1 MKERWKTIKYF
12 TGYEISNLGR
22 VKSIGRIIMRSDGTM
37 CPIKNRLLSLCY
49 HRTGY
54 LVVSLCKNG
63 ETKQKRVHRLVGEAF
78 IPNPKNK
85 LQINHKNGIKDD
97 NRIENLEWATRLENA
112 HHASVS
118 GFYNQNQGEDLYNSL
133 LTNKQVGVVRE
144 LLKQGQLFQREI
156 GEIFGVPRKV
166 ISRINTGEHYKNI

>member
-1 MKERWKTIKYF
+1 MKERWKTIKHF
-12 TGYEISNLGR
+12 TGYMVSNHGR
-22 VKSIGRIIMRSDGTM
+22 VKSMERTIMRCNGKPN
-37 CPIKNRLLSLCY
+37 PIKTHLLSLC
-49 HRTGY
+49 HDSFGY
-54 LVVSLCKNG
+54 LVVRLYKNG
-63 ETKQKRVHRLVGEAF
+63 ESKVKKVHRLVGEAF
-78 IPNPKNK
+78 IPNPNNK
-85 LQINHKNGIKDD
+85 PQINHKNGIKDD

-133 LTNKQVGVVRE
+133 LTNKQVGAVRE

>member
-97 NRIENLEWATRLENA
+97 NRVENLEWATQLENMQ
-112 HHASVS
+112 HAFTS
-118 GFYNQNQGEDLYNSL
+118 GLCPQGENHHNSRI
-133 LTNKQVGVVRE
+133 TNKQVRDIRE
-144 LLKQGQLFQREI
+144 LLKKGQLTQRKI
-156 GEIFGVPRKV
+156 GELFD
-166 ISRINTGEHYKNI
+166 ISKQAVSYINTGENYKTA